1 MDIELLKRHFA
12 GIGARVKVA
21 EVKVVRSGIVRMRV
35 DAGINIGADAQGE
48 FFDIKIDSENPRE
61 YRVID
66 LRPEQRHL
74 LLLSEKDKAKFLCGF
89 DERHWFVCAVPGKGV
104 TSVRAAMEA
113 LQPAEVRQAVEGRV
127 KRAKNRLRRRNEAFV
142 RQGEWFFIPE
152 PNLAVEESFV
162 RRNEPLSRGGGS
174 KAHMCQY
181 AYRAAGELVM
191 VCDRHPAGVPMDSYG
206 KILRNNPKARNW
218 NWRQMMRNAALYVR
232 GRVWHPDHKTVV
244 LRGWHRVLMNTE
256 HLAPGRSNVTFLD

>member
-1 MDIELLKRHFA
+1 MDSESLKRHFA
-12 GIGARVKVA
+12 GIGARVKIGEA
-21 EVKVVRSGIVRMRV
+21 RATRWRIG
-35 DAGINIGADAQGE
+35 AGINIRADAEGE
-48 FFDIKIDSENPRE
+48 FFDIKIDSNDPRD

-74 LLLSEKDKAKFLCGF
+74 LLMSENDKAKFLCGF
-89 DERHWFVCAVPGKGV
+89 DERHWFVCAVPGEGV
-104 TSVRAAMEA
+104 TNVRTAMEA
-113 LQPAEVRQAVEGRV
+113 LQPVEVRQAVQRQV

-152 PNLAVEESFV
+152 PSLAVEESFV

-181 AYRAAGELVM
+181 AYRASGELVM
-191 VCDRHPAGVPMDSYG
+191 VCDRHPAGVPMSSYG

-218 NWRQMMRNAALYVR
+218 NWRQMRRGAEVYVR

-244 LRGWHRVLMNTE
+244 LGCWHRVLMNTE
-256 HLAPGRSNVTFLD
+256 HTAPGRSNVTFLD

>member
-21 EVKVVRSGIVRMRV
+21 DARV
-35 DAGINIGADAQGE
+35 TRWSNDAGINIRADSNGE
-48 FFDIKIDSENPRE
+48 FFDIKIDAKDPRE

-66 LRPEQRHL
+66 LRPDQRHL
-74 LLLSEKDKAKFLCGF
+74 LLLSENDKAKFLCGF
-89 DERHWFVCAVPGKGV
+89 DERHWFVCAVPGAGV
-104 TSVRAAMEA
+104 SNVRTAMEA
-113 LQPAEVRQAVEGRV
+113 LQPAEVRQAVQSRV
-127 KRAKNRLRRRNEAFV
+127 KRAKNRLHRRNEAFV

-152 PNLAVEESFV
+152 PNLAVEEAFV

-174 KAHMCQY
+174 KAHMCQF
-181 AYRAAGELVM
+181 AYRANGELVM
-191 VCDRHPAGVPMDSYG
+191 VCDRHPAGVPMSSYE
-206 KILRNNPKARNW
+206 KILRNTPKAGSW
-218 NWRQMMRNAALYVR
+218 NWRQMMRNAQVYVR

-256 HLAPGRSNVTFLD
+256 NLAPGRSDVTFLD

>member
-1 MDIELLKRHFA
+1 MWVGLMVVENQALPVAPRRCARVLAGRLLAKRLPARTRAHRLLRLILKDHKSDHEQGRLKSAPHFLTKGFMDIESLKRHFA

-35 DAGINIGADAQGE
+35 DAGINIGSDAHGE
-48 FFDIKIDSENPRE
+48 FFDIKIDAEDPRD
-61 YRVID
+61 YRVVD

-74 LLLSEKDKAKFLCGF
+74 LLLSEKDKARFLCGF
-89 DERHWFVCAVPGKGV
+89 DERHWFVCAVPGDSV

-113 LQPAEVRQAVEGRV
+113 LQPSEVRQAVRSKV

-152 PNLAVEESFV
+152 PGLEVEESFV

-181 AYRAAGELVM
+181 AYRASGEAVM
-191 VCDRHPAGVPMDSYG
+191 VCD
-206 KILRNNPKARNW
+206 
-218 NWRQMMRNAALYVR
+218 
-232 GRVWHPDHKTVV
+232 
-244 LRGWHRVLMNTE
+244 
-256 HLAPGRSNVTFLD
+256 

>member
-1 MDIELLKRHFA
+1 MDIESLKRHFA
-12 GIGARVKVA
+12 GIGARVKVGEA
-21 EVKVVRSGIVRMRV
+21 HATRRRI
-35 DAGINIGADAQGE
+35 DAGINIRADVQGE
-48 FFDIKIDSENPRE
+48 FFDIKIDSKDPRE

-74 LLLSEKDKAKFLCGF
+74 LLMSESDKAKFLCGF
-89 DERHWFVCAVPGKGV
+89 DERHWFVCAVPGQGV
-104 TSVRAAMEA
+104 TNVRAAMEA
-113 LQPAEVRQAVEGRV
+113 LQPTEVRQAVQSRV
-127 KRAKNRLRRRNEAFV
+127 KRSKNRLRRRNEAFV

-162 RRNEPLSRGGGS
+162 RSNEPLSRGGGS

-181 AYRAAGELVM
+181 AYRTAGELVM
-191 VCDRHPAGVPMDSYG
+191 VCDRHPAGVPMGSYE
-206 KILRNNPKARNW
+206 KILRKNPKARNW
-218 NWRQMMRNAALYVR
+218 NWSQMRRNAEVYVR

-244 LRGWHRVLMNTE
+244 LRCWHRVLMNTE